1 MSQPRVSVI
10 VPVRNEEASIDACL
24 GALLAQTYPAELLE
38 VVVVDGRSSDGTRRR
53 VEERAA
59 REPRL
64 RVVGNPAGV
73 TPIGMNLGI
82 RASNGDVITLMSGHG
97 EAATDYVERGVRDL
111 EETGAWGVG
120 GRIERSPV
128 GRVGRLIAAVT
139 SSWVGVGDADH
150 NYATSARWVDTA
162 FPGMWP
168 RWVFERVGLFDEEL
182 VRNQDD
188 ELSLRIR
195 EAGGRI
201 WYDPG
206 IVVRYRPRSS
216 LRGLFSQYRQY
227 GYWKVRVLQK
237 HPRGLRPR
245 HFVPAAWITFA
256 VSGPVIAA
264 AWRPWLVPWGLGIV
278 AYLAV
283 LAVGTRRLRGAET
296 SWPALI
302 GTAAVVHAAY
312 GIGFLHGLVAL
323 APRWVRGRRGAPPP
337 LASRSGSTAAA
348 E

>member
-1 MSQPRVSVI
+1 MTRPLVSVI
-10 VPVRNEEASIDACL
+10 VPARNEEASIDACL
-24 GALLAQTYPAELLE
+24 AALLAQTYPRELLE
-38 VVVVDGRSSDGTRRR
+38 VIVVDGRSTDGTRRR
-53 VEERAA
+53 VDERAA
-59 REPRL
+59 GEPRL
-64 RVVGNPAGV
+64 RVVDNPALV

-82 RASNGDVITLMSGHG
+82 RAASGDVITLMSGHG
-97 EAATDYVERGVRDL
+97 AAPDDYVERGVRDL
-111 EETGAWGVG
+111 AETGAWGVG

-128 GRVGRLIAAVT
+128 GRTGKLAAAVT

-201 WYDPG
+201 WYDPA
-206 IVVRYRPRSS
+206 IVVRYRPRGSI
-216 LRGLFSQYRQY
+216 RGLFSQYRQY
-227 GYWKVRVLQK
+227 GFWKVRVLQK
-237 HPRGLRPR
+237 HPRGLRVR
-245 HFVPAAWITFA
+245 HFIPAAWVAFA
-256 VSGPVIAA
+256 LSGPLIAA
-264 AWRPWLVPWGLGIV
+264 AWWPWAVV
-278 AYLAV
+278 YLTGALTYAAV
-283 LAVGTRRLRGAET
+283 LAVGTRRLRGPDT

-323 APRWVRGRRGAPPP
+323 APRWVRDRRGAPPRLP
-337 LASRSGSTAAA
+337 ARSASETVA